1 MTDVGVRIDAV
12 KADVKALQNRSVER
26 FKRNLFHPL
35 EGFPLS
41 TLEQFEAIENS
52 ESVDDIVK
60 IVSSLV
66 TQIIVFFSI
75 LMWYLEWAFLHS
87 NVYRLCSTPEKSN
100 LVKRYINKTITI
112 HENLSTPATSVWE
125 YSESILSKC
134 SQNGLGTLSKYS
146 RVSKSY

>member
-26 FKRNLFHPL
+26 FKRNLFHPP

-75 LMWYLEWAFLHS
+75 LM
-87 NVYRLCSTPEKSN
+87 
-100 LVKRYINKTITI
+100 
-112 HENLSTPATSVWE
+112 
-125 YSESILSKC
+125 
-134 SQNGLGTLSKYS
+134 
-146 RVSKSY
+146 